1 MYFRGWICALIV
13 GLGGFLVQPARAL
26 PMDAQT
32 CLSLFNERKELEN
45 AGARSD
51 MALGPKWAKDNLPE
65 ERLQR
70 ILRYIE
76 VKEGLMFRCPD
87 IVLTGPGADHNL
99 PARNPRPRV
108 AEKNSGVNSGKTSK
122 SAEKVPDLPVRKR
135 CAPFGSS
142 S

>member
-1 MYFRGWICALIV
+1 MHLRIWICALIGV
-13 GLGGFLVQPARAL
+13 LGGFLVEPALTL

-32 CLSLFNERKELEN
+32 CLSLLNERKELEN
-45 AGARSD
+45 AGAQRD
-51 MALGPKWAKDNLPE
+51 MALGPQWAKDNLPE

-76 VKEGLMFRCPD
+76 VKEGLMFRCPN

-99 PARNPRPRV
+99 PTRNPRPGV
-108 AEKNSGVNSGKTSK
+108 DETKSDANSDKASNSG
-122 SAEKVPDLPVRKR
+122 EKIPDKPIRKR
-135 CAPFGSS
+135 SAPFGSS